1 MLGRQLLRPPRLAR
15 RSCMRFGLLFA
26 LVAFAVVPCLADT
39 GDPARVIVAD
49 DVVVT
54 APAPATITAGD
65 RAVIDD
71 VLGDV
76 VDAATNHTNL
86 SLLVVFSLAIAAL
99 LKLSKLG
106 LLARFLEARHI
117 TWVRPILAVVLG
129 ALGSLAAALQQGRTA
144 AGDLLSAAIG
154 GALAGLVGVGS
165 YEVARLASPDERAK
179 KRVDEDALA
188 VVAGVAENAAV
199 GAQADAGKHVTAA
212 RAAVAHTVNLS
223 PAKRVEALAAM
234 LRRAPR

>member
-1 MLGRQLLRPPRLAR
+1 
-15 RSCMRFGLLFA
+15 MRFGLLFA
-26 LVAFAVVPCLADT
+26 LVAAFAVPCLADT

-54 APAPATITAGD
+54 APAPATITTGD
-65 RAVIDD
+65 RAIIDD

-129 ALGSLAAALQQGRTA
+129 ALGSIAATLQQGRTA
-144 AGDLLSAAIG
+144 PGDLLSAVVG

-179 KRVDEDALA
+179 RRVNEDSLA
-188 VVAGVAENAAV
+188 IVASDAENSVV
-199 GAQADAGKHVTAA
+199 GVQVDAGKHVVEA
-212 RAAVAHTVNLS
+212 RRSVAHTVNLS

-234 LRRAPR
+234 LRRTPR